1 MMAEDTTPLSDLDWI
16 RLSGKRAK
24 GRRPSYFA
32 DPAVD
37 KVLAIVM
44 ALAGEL
50 SVLRERNDTLER
62 LLEQHGLLSRS
73 EIEGYVPGKAA
84 AQERGEATMEYI
96 ARIMRGP
103 QQAVDAMKKP
113 DRSIDEVIGDLGRS

>member
-1 MMAEDTTPLSDLDWI
+1 MTNDTTPASDLDWI

-24 GRRPSYFA
+24 GRRPAYFD

-37 KVLAIVM
+37 QVLSIVM
-44 ALAGEL
+44 GLASEV

-62 LLEQHGLLSRS
+62 LLEEHGLLCRS
-73 EIEGYVPGKAA
+73 EIEGYVPDKTA
-84 AQERGEATMEYI
+84 AQERGEATMAYI

-103 QQAVDAMKKP
+103 QQAVEAMKKP
-113 DRSIDEVIGDLGRS
+113 DRPIDDVIAELKTS